1 MDGLRVSIAGKIVVT
16 GSGAVCAAGMSPD
29 EILDSVR
36 SGRSSIRPI
45 QQWDTTEWPCRVAGE
60 IADFNPRALV
70 DDRKLHKLIRRTDL
84 LGLYAAGKAI
94 ERSGI
99 VAHRSALGDAA
110 AAVYSDRTGVYVGS
124 GGGNYENQYDYFP
137 LMTETHDD
145 LHAFGTELAANV
157 NPMWLL
163 RSLPNNVLCH
173 VGIAHSL
180 KGTNACIT
188 HHSISGTLAL
198 VETLEALRAD
208 EADRIVSV
216 GHDVPVE
223 PQNLLYYYRAGLVS
237 TDGLRAFDVSRNG
250 TIFGEGAA
258 ACVVESEAA
267 AKARGATVLGEI
279 LGSGSASEAR
289 GLLAIRDDGDGLAR
303 AIALALDDAGIAA
316 ADVGMV
322 VAHANGTPNSDASEA
337 RALLRVFGTAMPP
350 VTGFKWSF
358 GHLLAASGTLETVLA
373 LEALRQGVVPGIPT
387 LAALDPACAGL
398 RVSREPQAPRGNTAL
413 VLSRGFGS
421 TNTALL
427 VRV

>member
-1 MDGLRVSIAGKIVVT
+1 MAARALIT
-16 GSGAVCAAGMSPD
+16 GTGAICAT
-29 EILDSVR
+29 
-36 SGRSSIRPI
+36 GRSPAEIFAAALEGRSALAPLTNFDASAFPS
-45 QQWDTTEWPCRVAGE
+45 QLAGE
-60 IADFNPRALV
+60 VGGIELRALLP
-70 DDRKLHKLIRRTDL
+70 DRKLLKFIRRTDVF
-84 LGLYAAGKAI
+84 GIFAAGEAV
-94 ERSGI
+94 RAAG
-99 VAHRSALGDAA
+99 VTAWRDALGDAE
-110 AAVYSDRTGVYVGS
+110 AVIRCNDRFGCIVGS
-124 GGGNYENQYDYFP
+124 GGGTFDSQYDYFP

-145 LHAFGTELAANV
+145 LRAFGTELAANV

-173 VGIAHSL
+173 VGITHSL

-216 GHDVPVE
+216 GHDAPVE
-223 PQNLLYYYRAGLVS
+223 PQLLLYYYRAGLVS
-237 TDGLRAFDVSRNG
+237 TDGLRPFDASRNG

-258 ACVVESEAA
+258 ACVVESEEA
-267 AKARGATVLGEI
+267 AKARGATVLGEV

-289 GLLAIRDDGDGLAR
+289 GLLAISDDGDGLAR

-373 LEALRQGVVPGIPT
+373 LEALRQGVVPGIAT
-387 LAALDPACAGL
+387 LAALDAACTGL
-398 RVSREPQAPRGNTAL
+398 RVSRAAQAPRGNTAL